1 MEEIKMNNVNA
12 YNYYRD
18 QDLETSSNY
27 ELVSKLFGAAALNVK
42 KAITY
47 IHEKRLDKANLN
59 MIKAQII
66 VRTLNESLD
75 KNYVISQQLS
85 PIYDYIIKRLVQANI
100 KKDIAILEEIYG
112 LLIEYRDT
120 WCEAIKIFKISQFK

>member
-1 MEEIKMNNVNA
+1 MTNVNA
-12 YNYYRD
+12 YNLYRD

-27 ELVSKLFGAAALNVK
+27 ELVSRLFGAAALNVK

-47 IHEKRLDKANLN
+47 IHEKSLDKANLN

-75 KNYVISQQLS
+75 MNYEISKQLS
-85 PIYDYIIKRLVQANI
+85 PIYDYIVRRLVQANI
-100 KKDIAILEEIYG
+100 KKDSAILEEIYG
-112 LLIEYRDT
+112 LLIEYRNT
-120 WCEAIKIFKISQFK
+120 WNEALKIFKIAQTK